1 MSEAE
6 YSLCRNCC
14 LTLGRLK
21 AGSLFACPE
30 HCRRKVR
37 ECLTAFRGRGIRF
50 AELGVSCGRRLLLVY
65 DREMVGELLADG
77 DTARFLTDRGY
88 DCSGTAAAVAEL
100 RSRVSGGGDF
110 PHEIGVFLGYAL
122 DDVKAFIADPCGGKR
137 VGGYWKVYSDLPAK
151 QKLFEKYH
159 RYSDT
164 ICGKLVSGHSLLTL
178 FQ

>member
-14 LTLGRLK
+14 LTLGGLK

-37 ECLTAFRGRGIRF
+37 ECLGAFRGRGIRF

-151 QKLFEKYH
+151 QKLFEKYR

-164 ICGKLVSGHSLLTL
+164 ICEKLVSGHSLLAL